1 MSRLSTGVL
10 LLALL
15 CALSYPPSRAGA
27 TEMSSLYLRVRISP
41 AQYEKWLDS
50 PMRRME
56 EYTDWNQMTDQW
68 EEGWKEHYYHVD
80 FRTVREL
87 VESIRKEAA
96 SKGDGW
102 TSPPFY
108 DYDAESGT
116 LTYAQL
122 LFDENFI
129 NYMIYLAALRSL
141 ADFKDTD
148 GPDFVV
154 IYPYLWDPGC
164 DVIMEISRNKTAFYQ
179 ENTAPPEFAAFKAAA
194 DIHFAKEL
202 ENNTPRE

>member
-1 MSRLSTGVL
+1 MSRLPAEVL

-15 CALSYPPSRAGA
+15 CALLLPPSRAGA
-27 TEMSSLYLRVRISP
+27 TEMSSLYLQVHISP
-41 AQYEKWLDS
+41 TQYEKWLDS
-50 PMRRME
+50 PVRRME
-56 EYTDWNQMTDQW
+56 EYTDWSQMTDQW
-68 EEGWKEHYYHVD
+68 EDGWKEHYYHAD

-108 DYDAESGT
+108 EYDAENGT

-129 NYMIYLAALRSL
+129 NYMLSLAALRSL

-164 DVIMEISRNKTAFYQ
+164 DVILEISRNKTAFYRDN
-179 ENTAPPEFAAFKAAA
+179 NTPPEFAAFKATA
-194 DIHFAKEL
+194 DAHFAKEL